1 MITTQHH
8 GHNPLNV
15 RSTLSQTFMISAWG
29 FVIVVSSFMFLYV
42 GRWIDTRFNT
52 EPSFMFGLFLLAIGL
67 CIWRLYGEARLNM
80 ERQKKQRR

>member
-8 GHNPLNV
+8 NSSLNL
-15 RSTLSQTFMISAWG
+15 RSNLSQILQISVWG
-29 FVIVVSSFMFLYV
+29 FVIVASSFIFLYV
-42 GRWIDTRFNT
+42 GRWIDLRFNT

-80 ERQKKQRR
+80 ERQKKERR

>member
-8 GHNPLNV
+8 NPINLKSN
-15 RSTLSQTFMISAWG
+15 LYQILQISVWG
-29 FVIVVSSFMFLYV
+29 FVIVASSFMFLYV

-80 ERQKKQRR
+80 ERQKKERL

>member
-1 MITTQHH
+1 MITTHH
-8 GHNPLNV
+8 HNPINLKSN
-15 RSTLSQTFMISAWG
+15 LYQILQISVWG
-29 FVIVVSSFMFLYV
+29 FVIVASSFMFLYV

-80 ERQKKQRR
+80 ERQKKERL